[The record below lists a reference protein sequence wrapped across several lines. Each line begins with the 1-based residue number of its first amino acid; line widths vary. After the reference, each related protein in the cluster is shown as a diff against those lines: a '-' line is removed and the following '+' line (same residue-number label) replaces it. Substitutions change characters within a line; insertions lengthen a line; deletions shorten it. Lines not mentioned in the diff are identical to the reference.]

1 MGPIWQKMS
10 WGVVDH
16 QNVYQGGNRSPP
28 MFAGGPNKRRFGWS
42 PKDRSLV
49 VDFTGYTTWFPKA
62 PLLIAPKKTQDHLE
76 RLLNSKIR

>member
-1 MGPIWQKMS
+1 
-10 WGVVDH
+10 
-16 QNVYQGGNRSPP
+16 